1 MSDGAYESDLL
12 GEFQELV
19 SEDRLPET
27 GDSFMARVSA
37 MVDHFYGT
45 GEFSLAED
53 ALRGG
58 DREMAR
64 DSHLYYVMF
73 WRMFDQTPAA
83 LMQDFAFKLR
93 RILAEKVFKSVGEG
107 VTIHHGVLF
116 NSGKNVTIGDG
127 VFLNRSVML
136 DDRGPLT
143 IGDYTGLASGVIVE
157 THSHIFDDFSE
168 PIMYG
173 GRIAHSTTIGGAG
186 LIGYNAVIMAGVTIG
201 ERAIVAAN
209 SVVTK
214 DVPDYHV
221 VGGVPAKTIKVIAP
235 EGYVPADAEDA
246 G

>member
-1 MSDGAYESDLL
+1 MGAVNDVGRERDLL
-12 GEFQELV
+12 SELEELV
-19 SEDRLPET
+19 ATDRLPET
-27 GDSFMARVSA
+27 GDNFMSKVSA

-45 GEFSLAED
+45 GEFSVAED

-58 DREMAR
+58 DRELAL

-83 LMQDFAFKLR
+83 LMQDFAIGLR
-93 RILAEKVFKSVGEG
+93 RILAKRVFKSVGEG

-116 NSGKNVTIGDG
+116 NSGKNISIGDG
-127 VFLNRSVML
+127 VFINRNVML

-143 IGDYTGLASGVIVE
+143 IGDFTGLAAGTIVE

-173 GRIAHSTTIGGAG
+173 GRTAHPTSIGGAG
-186 LIGYNAVIMAGVTIG
+186 LIGYNAVILAGVTVG
-201 ERAIVAAN
+201 ERVIVASN

-221 VGGVPAKTIKVIAP
+221 VGGVPATTIKVIAP
-235 EGYVPADAEDA
+235 PD
-246 G
+246 